1 MGKKLF
7 TAMGVVFVAATL
19 LLGNVARGQGDD
31 HNGDNGGDLY
41 KTSLTGASL
50 TAYKREVDAKISISK
65 KGKVELSV
73 KDLKTYTDNQSV
85 NEFCTL
91 VIGTEINDNPKTYS
105 KSFSINDGEA
115 EIKFTLDGLKKDDKL
130 EIVSVVVNKAT
141 TTTPTPTPSPTAT
154 ETATPTPASSPTT
167 TPTSSPVAT
176 PTATPAAIQAV
187 NVSSGT
193 GNEILVPG
201 GVITETTTATPTPTT
216 SPTPPTSPT
225 PTATPAGV
233 ITAEVSIKPE
243 TINLQSKGK
252 FKAFITLPS
261 SYNVDN
267 IDPDTVTCDGASAI
281 DGKAEGNRFVA
292 TFNVKDLDL
301 GVDIKI
307 HKGHYA
313 DKKVKVTLTVSGELK
328 DGTRFEG
335 SDTVTIK
342 GKGNKH
348 DN

>member
-1 MGKKLF
+1 MGKKLL
-7 TAMGVVFVAATL
+7 TAMGVVFVVATL
-19 LLGNVARGQGDD
+19 VLGNVARGDD
-31 HNGDNGGDLY
+31 HKDEDKGGDLY

-50 TAYKREVDAKISISK
+50 TTYKREVDAEISISK

-91 VIGTEINDNPKTYS
+91 VIETEINDNPKTYS

-115 EIKFTLDGLKKDDKL
+115 KISFTLDGLKKDDKL

-141 TTTPTPTPSPTAT
+141 TSTPTPTPTPTAT
-154 ETATPTPASSPTT
+154 VTATPTPASSPT
-167 TPTSSPVAT
+167 PTSSPEAT

-187 NVSSGT
+187 NVPADT
-193 GNEILVPG
+193 GNKILVPG
-201 GVITETTTATPTPTT
+201 GLITESTTATSTPTPTT
-216 SPTPPTSPT
+216 SPTPATSPT

-252 FKAFITLPS
+252 FKAFIKLPS
-261 SYNVDN
+261 GYDVDD

-281 DGKAEGNRFVA
+281 DGKTDDSGRFIA
-292 TFNVKDLDL
+292 TFNVRDLDT
-301 GVDIKI
+301 GVEIRIRKDR
-307 HKGHYA
+307 G
-313 DKKVKVTLTVSGELK
+313 DKKVKMELTVSGELTN
-328 DGTRFEG
+328 GTRFEG

-348 DN
+348 DD

>member
-1 MGKKLF
+1 
-7 TAMGVVFVAATL
+7 MGVVFVATAL
-19 LLGNVARGQGDD
+19 LLGNVARGDD
-31 HNGDNGGDLY
+31 YHDEDNSGDLY
-41 KTSLTGASL
+41 KTNLTGASL
-50 TAYKREVDAKISISK
+50 TKYKREVDAKISISK

-73 KDLKTYTDNQSV
+73 KDLKTYTDNQDV

-91 VIGTEINDNPKTYS
+91 VIDTEINDNPKTYS

-141 TTTPTPTPSPTAT
+141 TTTPTPTPTPTAT
-154 ETATPTPASSPTT
+154 ETATPTPESSPA
-167 TPTSSPVAT
+167 PTSSPEATPTAT

-201 GVITETTTATPTPTT
+201 GVITETTTATATATPTPTAT
-216 SPTPPTSPT
+216 TTTSPT

-233 ITAEVSIKPE
+233 VTAEVSIKPE

-252 FKAFITLPS
+252 FKAFIKLPS
-261 SYNVDN
+261 GYNVDN

-281 DGKAEGNRFVA
+281 DGKAEDNRFVA

-348 DN
+348 ND